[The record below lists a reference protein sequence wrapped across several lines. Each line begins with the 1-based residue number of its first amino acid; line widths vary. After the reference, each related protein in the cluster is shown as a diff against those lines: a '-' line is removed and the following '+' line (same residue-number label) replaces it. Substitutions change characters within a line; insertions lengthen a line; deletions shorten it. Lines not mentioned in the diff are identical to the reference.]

1 MPKSKTKKKVKVPHM
16 PPPAPRQTMGWGVQA
31 FLHSVGVLIYTTFIA
46 YLMMSADQLHGNMS
60 SLLGPIAFLM
70 LFTLSAAV
78 VGMLIFGRPV
88 MLYLDGK
95 KKEAMNFAGTTVGFL
110 FIEAL
115 VIFIFLALVNG

>member
-1 MPKSKTKKKVKVPHM
+1 MPKSKTKKKIKVPHTS
-16 PPPAPRQTMGWGVQA
+16 PPAPHQTVGWGVQA

-95 KKEAMNFAGTTVGFL
+95 KKRQ
-110 FIEAL
+110 
-115 VIFIFLALVNG
+115 